1 MAVTKVG
8 AVIWTSECV
17 DEMLDFYRALGIPL
31 ETDTHEEEG
40 GPTHFEADVAGVH
53 FALFPSKAQ
62 SATATTGATMV
73 GLEVDNLDEIVRALE
88 SRGVR
93 FKTTLQETPW
103 GRRVV
108 VFDPDGRAVEI
119 YQP

>member
-8 AVIWTSECV
+8 AVIWTSEHV
-17 DEMLDFYRALGIPL
+17 DDMLDFYRTIGIPL
-31 ETDTHEEEG
+31 ETDTHDEEG
-40 GPTHFEADVAGVH
+40 GPTHFEADVAAVH
-53 FALFPSKAQ
+53 FAVFPTPAQ
-62 SATATTGATMV
+62 SATSGATMV
-73 GLEVDNLDEIVRALE
+73 GLQVDNLDEVVGALE
-88 SRGVR
+88 ARDVR

-103 GRRVV
+103 GKRVV